1 MKTRVTLL
9 AFTLGVLSCVPM
21 AFSQDAPKKAKMD
34 PNKPAGEQYKNVQ
47 ILKEV
52 PQGQFINAM
61 RSFNTALGVEC
72 TFCHA
77 QDRSSDEK
85 GEKLMARKM
94 LTMTHDINEKF
105 FAGKGEVHCYTCHK
119 GVSHPVSEAPAA
131 AGGAEKKN

>member
-1 MKTRVTLL
+1 MKIRVTLL
-9 AFTLGVLSCVPM
+9 ALTFGIL
-21 AFSQDAPKKAKMD
+21 AFSQDAPKKSKMD
-34 PNKPAGEQYKNVQ
+34 PNKPAGEQFKNVQ

-52 PQGQFINAM
+52 PSGQFIGYMRAFNA
-61 RSFNTALGVEC
+61 SLGVEC

-85 GEKLMARKM
+85 EEKLMARKM

-105 FAGKGEVHCYTCHK
+105 FAGKMEVRCFTCHK
-119 GVSHPVSEAPAA
+119 GASHPVSEAPAA

>member
-9 AFTLGVLSCVPM
+9 ALAFGVFSCVPL
-21 AFSQDAPKKAKMD
+21 AFSQDATKKSKMD
-34 PNKPAGEQYKNVQ
+34 PNKPAGEQFKNVQ

-52 PQGQFINAM
+52 PSGQFIGYMRAFNA
-61 RSFNTALGVEC
+61 SLGVQC

-85 GEKLMARKM
+85 QEKLTARKM

-105 FAGKGEVHCYTCHK
+105 FAGKMEVKCFTCHK
-119 GVSHPVSEAPAA
+119 GAEHPVSEAPEP
-131 AGGAEKKN
+131 AGAAEKKN

>member
-1 MKTRVTLL
+1 MKIRATLL
-9 AFTLGVLSCVPM
+9 ALTFGVLSCVPL

-34 PNKPAGEQYKNVQ
+34 PNKPAGEQFKNVQ

-52 PQGQFINAM
+52 PSGQFIQYM

-72 TFCHA
+72 GFCHA

-94 LTMTHDINEKF
+94 LTMTHEINEKNF
-105 FAGKGEVHCYTCHK
+105 NGKMEVRCFTCHR
-119 GVSHPVSEAPAA
+119 GAEHPVSEAPASA
-131 AGGAEKKN
+131 APAEKKN

>member
-1 MKTRVTLL
+1 MKIRVTLL
-9 AFTLGVLSCVPM
+9 ALTFGIL
-21 AFSQDAPKKAKMD
+21 AFSQDAPKKSKMD
-34 PNKPAGEQYKNVQ
+34 PNKPAGEQFKNVQ

-52 PQGQFINAM
+52 PSGQFIGYMHAFNA
-61 RSFNTALGVEC
+61 SLGVEC

-85 GEKLMARKM
+85 EEKLMARKM

-105 FAGKGEVHCYTCHK
+105 FAGKMEVRCFTCHK
-119 GVSHPVSEAPAA
+119 GASHPVSEAPAA